1 MEAIFSVR
9 AVELLCSRLCHDL
22 IGPVGA
28 INNGVELIEEGGG
41 GEAMGEAL
49 DLVADSARTAA
60 RRLALFRLALGAGSG
75 GGVLPIPGTREALE
89 GWFAGGRIQFIW
101 RPALIVPP
109 PGLLKLV
116 LLSALIAEEALPRG
130 GTLTLTGDDGG
141 LELVAAG
148 TGCGLREEALRVLHG
163 GVPEAELTPRGILM
177 HASLVT
183 ARFYKLAFTPARDVA
198 EGKLTISLGQER

>member
-28 INNGVELIEEGGG
+28 INNGVELIEEGDG
-41 GEAMGEAL
+41 GEATGDAL
-49 DLVADSARTAA
+49 DLVADSARAAA
-60 RRLALFRLALGAGSG
+60 RRLALFRLALGAGAG
-75 GGVLPIPGTREALE
+75 GGVLPIPATREALE

-101 RPALIVPP
+101 RPVLVAPP
-109 PGLLKLV
+109 PGLLKLA

-130 GTLTLTGDDGG
+130 GSLSLAGGDGG

-148 TGCGLREEALRVLHG
+148 TGCGLRDEALRVLRW

-177 HASLVT
+177 HAALVI
-183 ARFYKLAFTPARDVA
+183 ARFYDLVFMPGGGDA
-198 EGKLTISLGQER
+198 EGKLTIAVRQEC